1 MRKSTLITY
10 FRLTTSVVFTLGK
23 KIIVLKPFFHQII
36 SFNSQFDSQRICYSH
51 LDTQYAVKA

>member
-23 KIIVLKPFFHQII
+23 KNIVSKPFFHQII
-36 SFNSQFDSQRICYSH
+36 SLYTQFDSQRICYNH
-51 LDTQYAVKA
+51 LDTQYGVKA